1 VTTTNNKRI
10 ILRKRG
16 EPISKSA
23 KSNYPLWKLAETLS
37 LSELTMLMTKRKH
50 DIKYENS
57 SANIGDM
64 REEILLLNDAYKIK
78 KRDNLNIDKSE
89 SVIHIGQDEEK
100 TISMLASDIIA
111 KLNFSQNTLFREE
124 VISIANKITVDI
136 KDEILATCI
145 VKEVLEKYNSKY
157 NDEELLDIYQIPEI
171 LFYEFFTLVSLWCRR
186 HYWKR

>member
-1 VTTTNNKRI
+1 MTTTNNKRI

-16 EPISKSA
+16 DPISKLA
-23 KSNYPLWKLAETLS
+23 KANYPLWKLSQSLS

-50 DIKYENS
+50 DIKYENNS
-57 SANIGDM
+57 DKV
-64 REEILLLNDAYKIK
+64 RELRRDILLLNDSYKIK
-78 KRDNLNIDKSE
+78 KRENLNIDKSE
-89 SVIHIGQDEEK
+89 SVVHIGQEEEK

-157 NDEELLDIYQIPEI
+157 NDEELLEIYQIPEI

-186 HYWKR
+186 NYWKK